1 MLNRAFDTSRAFVGG
16 EVADKSPVDKLHRL
30 QIPKK
35 NIYTKEE
42 YKLKVRTFLVS
53 LILITVISLKTFFGV
68 L

>member
-30 QIPKK
+30 QILQKIFTRKK
-35 NIYTKEE
+35 EF
-42 YKLKVRTFLVS
+42 KLKVRTFLVS

>member
-16 EVADKSPVDKLHRL
+16 ELADKSPVDKLHRL
-30 QIPKK
+30 QITQKIFTRKK
-35 NIYTKEE
+35 E

>member
-30 QIPKK
+30 QILQKIFTRKK
-35 NIYTKEE
+35 E